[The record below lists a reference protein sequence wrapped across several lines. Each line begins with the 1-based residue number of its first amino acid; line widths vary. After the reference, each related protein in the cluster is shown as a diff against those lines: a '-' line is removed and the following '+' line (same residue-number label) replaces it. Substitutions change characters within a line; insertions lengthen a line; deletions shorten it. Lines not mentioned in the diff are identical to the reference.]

1 MCRMTVDFSKSQS
14 KIKGEIEIV
23 PHGAIA
29 KSELRIRP
37 EAGKSL
43 NGHRPEWL
51 LPFFSPFKERRGE
64 TMRERNTVLLSGYAK
79 LPTNITAEMV
89 YEMLAVA
96 VLFDRRSGII
106 LEAEA
111 SMVTNIARK
120 FIAELLV
127 GYLNDGPDELME
139 DFETYYHGNA
149 KRALETAIRM
159 IFSKYQ
165 EYIAEQQ

>member
-1 MCRMTVDFSKSQS
+1 MAFTFFF
-14 KIKGEIEIV
+14 
-23 PHGAIA
+23 AIQR
-29 KSELRIRP
+29 E
-37 EAGKSL
+37 E
-43 NGHRPEWL
+43 
-51 LPFFSPFKERRGE
+51 GE

-89 YEMLAVA
+89 YEVLAVA

-127 GYLNDGPDELME
+127 GYNLNDGPDELME

-149 KRALETAIRM
+149 KRALDTAIRM

>member
-1 MCRMTVDFSKSQS
+1 MAFTFFF
-14 KIKGEIEIV
+14 
-23 PHGAIA
+23 AIQR
-29 KSELRIRP
+29 E
-37 EAGKSL
+37 E
-43 NGHRPEWL
+43 
-51 LPFFSPFKERRGE
+51 GE
-64 TMRERNTVLLSGYAK
+64 TMRERNKVLLSGYAK

-89 YEMLAVA
+89 YEVLAVA

-127 GYLNDGPDELME
+127 GYNLNDGPDELME

>member
-1 MCRMTVDFSKSQS
+1 MAFTFFF
-14 KIKGEIEIV
+14 
-23 PHGAIA
+23 AIQR
-29 KSELRIRP
+29 E
-37 EAGKSL
+37 E
-43 NGHRPEWL
+43 
-51 LPFFSPFKERRGE
+51 GE

-127 GYLNDGPDELME
+127 GYNLNDGPDELME

>member
-1 MCRMTVDFSKSQS
+1 MAFTFFF
-14 KIKGEIEIV
+14 
-23 PHGAIA
+23 AIQR
-29 KSELRIRP
+29 E
-37 EAGKSL
+37 E
-43 NGHRPEWL
+43 
-51 LPFFSPFKERRGE
+51 GE

-120 FIAELLV
+120 FIAGLLV
-127 GYLNDGPDELME
+127 GYNLNDGPDELME